1 MVFQSVLPD
10 SSDEKLTSPDEEV
23 LEIVAP
29 PKAIE
34 GKAEG
39 ITIPKKRK
47 RRKKTAMSQEI
58 KEKPKLIK
66 FWNRRY
72 NLFSK
77 FDEGIKLDE
86 GIYLL

>member
-1 MVFQSVLPD
+1 MGFQSVFLE
-10 SSDEKLTSPDEEV
+10 SSDEKLTSPDEKV
-23 LEIVAP
+23 PEITFQPRAVEE
-29 PKAIE
+29 KTE
-34 GKAEG
+34 S

-47 RRKKTAMSQEI
+47 RRKKTAMSQEM
-58 KEKPKLIK
+58 KERPKLIK

-86 GIYLL
+86 GIIIW